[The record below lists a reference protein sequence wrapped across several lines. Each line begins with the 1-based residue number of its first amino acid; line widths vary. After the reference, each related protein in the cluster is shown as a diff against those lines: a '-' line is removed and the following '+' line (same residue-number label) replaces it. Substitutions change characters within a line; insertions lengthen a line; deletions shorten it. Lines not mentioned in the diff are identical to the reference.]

1 LIENENPHFARGS
14 NGTTIT
20 GCRSNGSRIFIERV
34 FLRVLFLAK
43 DLTHFSALIAGLQRQ
58 SKIELLPAKIGSA
71 GLSLLKDRQIDVVI
85 VDEQL
90 GDMSGIAFVKQLV
103 KISPLA
109 HAAIVS
115 ALTAEE
121 FHEATEGL
129 GVLMQL
135 PREPREKDAETL
147 LATLE
152 KIGALLQPVAPQPRK
167 AAKP

>member
-1 LIENENPHFARGS
+1 M
-14 NGTTIT
+14 
-20 GCRSNGSRIFIERV
+20 ERV
-34 FLRVLFLAK
+34 FLRVLFIAK
-43 DLTHFSALIAGLQRQ
+43 DLTQFSALIAGLQRQ
-58 SKIELLPAKIGSA
+58 PEIELLPAKTGTA
-71 GLSLLKDRQIDVVI
+71 GLSLLKGKQIDVAI

-103 KISPLA
+103 KINPLVDT
-109 HAAIVS
+109 AIVS

-135 PREPREKDAETL
+135 PREPQDKDAETL

-152 KIGALLQPVAPQPRK
+152 KIGALLQPMAPQPRK

>member
-1 LIENENPHFARGS
+1 M
-14 NGTTIT
+14 
-20 GCRSNGSRIFIERV
+20 ERV
-34 FLRVLFLAK
+34 FLRVLFIAK
-43 DLTHFSALIAGLQRQ
+43 DIAQFSALVARLQRQ
-58 SKIELLPAKIGSA
+58 PEIELLPAETGAA
-71 GLSLLKDRQIDVVI
+71 GFSFLNGKQIDLVI

-103 KISPLA
+103 KINPLVNS
-109 HAAIVS
+109 AIVS

-129 GVLMQL
+129 GVLMHL
-135 PREPREKDAETL
+135 PREPRDKDAEAL
-147 LATLE
+147 LAILE

>member
-1 LIENENPHFARGS
+1 M
-14 NGTTIT
+14 
-20 GCRSNGSRIFIERV
+20 ERV
-34 FLRVLFLAK
+34 FLRVLLIAK
-43 DLTHFSALIAGLQRQ
+43 DIAQFSALVAGLQRQ
-58 SKIELLPAKIGSA
+58 PEIELLPAETGGA
-71 GLSLLKDRQIDVVI
+71 GLSLLKGKQIDLVI

-103 KISPLA
+103 KINPLVNT
-109 HAAIVS
+109 AIVS

-135 PREPREKDAETL
+135 PIEPRDKDAEAL
-147 LATLE
+147 LAILE
-152 KIGALLQPVAPQPRK
+152 KIGALLQPMAPQSRK

>member
-1 LIENENPHFARGS
+1 M
-14 NGTTIT
+14 
-20 GCRSNGSRIFIERV
+20 
-34 FLRVLFLAK
+34 RVLFIAK
-43 DLTHFSALIAGLQRQ
+43 DIAQFSALVAGLQRQ
-58 SKIELLPAKIGSA
+58 PEIELLPAETGAA
-71 GLSLLKDRQIDVVI
+71 GFSLLKGKQIDVVI

-103 KISPLA
+103 KINPLVNS
-109 HAAIVS
+109 AIVS

-135 PREPREKDAETL
+135 PIEPRDKDAEAL
-147 LATLE
+147 LTILE
-152 KIGALLQPVAPQPRK
+152 KIGALLQPMASQPRK